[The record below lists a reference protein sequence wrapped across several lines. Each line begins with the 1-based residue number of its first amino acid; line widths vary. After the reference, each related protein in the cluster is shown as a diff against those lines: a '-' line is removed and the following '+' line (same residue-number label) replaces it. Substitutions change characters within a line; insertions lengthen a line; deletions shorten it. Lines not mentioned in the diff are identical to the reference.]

1 MRATGTTTPHGEPD
15 PSHPAA
21 SFELD
26 WQGGSNAFFQVPLVF
41 HLMIELPDPRKRA
54 SQLNSDRK
62 SMLFIFYKK
71 CRTILVIVS
80 VQFSDGEN
88 LSVYIRLAKTKLAKN
103 TMKNFFRRRQKII
116 RIGRSACTR
125 MPSPCIK

>member
-1 MRATGTTTPHGEPD
+1 MPPAPPHCLENPNLHLRLSRLSSTGRED
-15 PSHPAA
+15 RIY
-21 SFELD
+21 
-26 WQGGSNAFFQVPLVF
+26 AFSQAPLVF
-41 HLMIELPDPRKRA
+41 NLTIELPDPRKRA

-116 RIGRSACTR
+116 RIRRSACTR
-125 MPSPCIK
+125 MPSPWTK